1 MTMQAENGG
10 GRGGKGWWR
19 VLPWIGAAGL
29 LSVPAVAMQ
38 MGADVDWTAFDFV
51 VAGIMLA
58 VPLTVFELALRASGS
73 LAYRA
78 GVVVAL
84 GTAFLI
90 TWSNLA
96 VGIIGNE
103 NDPINLMF
111 FGVIFVAIAGAFL
124 ASFRARGLAVAMTV
138 TAAAQAATAVV
149 ALIGGDFV
157 FVIIGVFMT
166 GWLMSAWLFRRAAEE
181 EAAASS

>member
-1 MTMQAENGG
+1 MTMQAENN
-10 GRGGKGWWR
+10 GRRRGARWWR
-19 VLPWIGAAGL
+19 VLPWLGALAL
-29 LSVPAVAMQ
+29 LAAPAAAMRL
-38 MGADVDWTAFDFV
+38 GADVDWTAFDFI
-51 VAGIMLA
+51 VAGVMLA

-78 GVVVAL
+78 GAVVAL

-90 TWSNLA
+90 TLSNLA

-103 NDPINLMF
+103 NDPINLIF
-111 FGVIFVAIAGAFL
+111 FGVIFIAIAGAFL
-124 ASFRARGLAVAMTV
+124 ASFRAKGLAVAMTV

-166 GWLMSAWLFRRAAEE
+166 GWLMSAWLFRKAAE
-181 EAAASS
+181 ATAQASG